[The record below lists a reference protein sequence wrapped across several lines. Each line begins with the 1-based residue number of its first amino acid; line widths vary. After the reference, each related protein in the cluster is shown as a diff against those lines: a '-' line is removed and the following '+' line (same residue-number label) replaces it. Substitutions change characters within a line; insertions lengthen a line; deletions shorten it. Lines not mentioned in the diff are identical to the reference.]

1 VVAANPVAV
10 YTAWGCEPLASL
22 CAPPSPD
29 AKCCVDFAGSRGGQ
43 DLKMSRYFQ
52 QHFFD
57 GQVGA
62 SPPANWPG
70 HQRVYDRQLR
80 AEPPCT
86 AIHCHAPPTVDPKWP
101 GPINNLERYSYP
113 WDTQD
118 LEDLEFPP
126 SAFFH

>member
-43 DLKMSRYFQ
+43 DLKMSGYFQ

-62 SPPANWPG
+62 SPLQIGQVINE
-70 HQRVYDRQLR
+70 YTTDNY
-80 AEPPCT
+80 
-86 AIHCHAPPTVDPKWP
+86 APSPLAQQFIATHLLP
-101 GPINNLERYSYP
+101 
-113 WDTQD
+113 
-118 LEDLEFPP
+118 
-126 SAFFH
+126 